1 LLALKEKIST
11 FFSGSFSSFCFL
23 LVEEETSGMFGLL
36 GLGQNADPPSSSLNS
51 QQPPQF
57 SVVNTITYV

>member
-1 LLALKEKIST
+1 LALKEKIST

-36 GLGQNADPPSSSLNS
+36 GLGQNADPPLLLIK
-51 QQPPQF
+51 QPAATP
-57 SVVNTITYV
+57 ILGC